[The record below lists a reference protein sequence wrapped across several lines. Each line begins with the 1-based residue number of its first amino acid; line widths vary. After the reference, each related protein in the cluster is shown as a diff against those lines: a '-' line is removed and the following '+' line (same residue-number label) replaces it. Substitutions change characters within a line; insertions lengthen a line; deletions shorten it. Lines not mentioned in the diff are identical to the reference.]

1 MREVEEQKLAVAMV
15 YIDNYDDVME
25 SVDEIQGSLLAAL
38 IDKRV
43 NQYFAEAD
51 ALVKKYDE
59 DKYFVVFKQ
68 MALNTFKE
76 NKFAILEDAK
86 DVNIGNVTVTL
97 SIGVGARGETYAQNN
112 EFAKSAMDLALGRG
126 GDQVVLKEKDE
137 IYYFGGKARQ
147 GGKVS
152 RVKARMKAQ
161 ALQKLIQASS
171 RVIVMGHNIPDADCF
186 GASVGVYRAAQ
197 VCGKPAYIVMDE
209 PNSSI
214 RMMMDALLMGGGYT
228 EDIFVSP
235 TKAEEL
241 YDEHTLVMVVDVNRP
256 TLVLAPGLLEIANNV
271 VVFDH
276 HRATSDLIEDAVL
289 SYMEPYA
296 SSACEMIAEVLQY
309 FTDDIRLS
317 EYEADC
323 VYAGVLV
330 DTNNFMT
337 KTGVRT
343 FEAAAYLRRAGAEMS
358 RVRRIL
364 QNDMEAYKARA
375 EAVRNTEVYRDAF
388 AISVCPAGTI
398 DSPTVAGA
406 QAANELL
413 NIIGIRAS
421 FVMTE
426 YKEKIY
432 ISARSIDEINVQIIM
447 EKLGGGGHLTVA
459 GAQLAGY
466 SLEEVKDFIINTL
479 DDMIEKGEIVL

>member
-1 MREVEEQKLAVAMV
+1 
-15 YIDNYDDVME
+15 
-25 SVDEIQGSLLAAL
+25 
-38 IDKRV
+38 
-43 NQYFAEAD
+43 
-51 ALVKKYDE
+51 
-59 DKYFVVFKQ
+59 
-68 MALNTFKE
+68 
-76 NKFAILEDAK
+76 
-86 DVNIGNVTVTL
+86 
-97 SIGVGARGETYAQNN
+97 
-112 EFAKSAMDLALGRG
+112 
-126 GDQVVLKEKDE
+126 
-137 IYYFGGKARQ
+137 
-147 GGKVS
+147 
-152 RVKARMKAQ
+152 
-161 ALQKLIQASS
+161 
-171 RVIVMGHNIPDADCF
+171 
-186 GASVGVYRAAQ
+186 
-197 VCGKPAYIVMDE
+197 MDE

-289 SYMEPYA
+289 SYIEPYA